1 MCIFNEGNFYIIC
14 NKLFSIDPHL
24 NQIITTHGLPPMWTR
39 ENTFATLILTILE
52 QQVSLASAFA
62 SYTRLLNKITE
73 ITPQK
78 LLALSDEELRACAFT
93 RQKIG
98 YARGLATALIEE
110 KFSLQQ
116 FEFEEDEVVRK
127 TLKELKGIGDWTV
140 DIYLIHALRRTDIFP
155 VGDLALV
162 SAMKEVKQLP
172 PTTTKEEL
180 VQIAEAWRPYRSIA
194 TMILWHHY
202 LQKRKPKVLL

>member
-1 MCIFNEGNFYIIC
+1 MHFFDDNNLLTLC
-14 NKLFSIDPHL
+14 NYLSSLDPHL
-24 NQIITTHGLPPMWTR
+24 NQIITTHGHPPTWTCK
-39 ENTFATLILTILE
+39 NTFATLILTILE

-98 YARGLATALIEE
+98 YTRGLATALIEE

-162 SAMKEVKQLP
+162 NAMKEVKQLP